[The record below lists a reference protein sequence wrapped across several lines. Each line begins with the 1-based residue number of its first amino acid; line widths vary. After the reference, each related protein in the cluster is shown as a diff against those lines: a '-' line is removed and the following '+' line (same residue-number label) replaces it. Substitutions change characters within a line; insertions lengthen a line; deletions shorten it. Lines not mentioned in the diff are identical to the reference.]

1 MKVAELRQIKSDK
14 NIQTSNVGGTWFAI
28 HYSNTETLKPSI
40 SVSGDSEEF
49 VVVKISEFLDKIG
62 FSDEVS
68 SDA

>member
-1 MKVAELRQIKSDK
+1 MKAAELRQMKSDK
-14 NIQTSNVGGTWFAI
+14 KIETSNNGGTWFAI

-49 VVVKISEFLDKIG
+49 VVVKISEFLDKVG

-68 SDA
+68 GNA